1 MQKCLGPVATSG
13 NKQQA
18 HGMQAAAVQ
27 TEGLSG
33 GIVAGHAGLSTVGV
47 GGTSTCWELS
57 LRQAGNV
64 ISNGGTC

>member
-1 MQKCLGPVATSG
+1 
-13 NKQQA
+13 
-18 HGMQAAAVQ
+18 MQAAAVQ